1 MDLQSLI
8 PHACVCFQGTKLIF
22 AAVINTNLHHSTY
35 GHSRILIIHVD
46 G

>member
-8 PHACVCFQGTKLIF
+8 PHACVCFQGTKIIF
-22 AAVINTNLHHSTY
+22 AAVINTNLHRSTY
-35 GHSRILIIHVD
+35 DHSRISIIHVD

>member
-1 MDLQSLI
+1 MDLQSVI
-8 PHACVCFQGTKLIF
+8 PHACVCFQGLMF
-22 AAVINTNLHHSTY
+22 ATVINTNLHYFTD